1 MVSRRS
7 ALITIGAALP
17 LTGCTST
24 SDTDEEGENNSSEP
38 NSEAD
43 SNRTNDQTNSTKES
57 AEISI
62 VNVATPESITKGSDF
77 EITTTINTDTNV
89 TLSAEVIDKNDNII
103 AEDST
108 HINQTGE
115 QVITLSPS
123 REAALGNGSI
133 QVQATDGSVIERS
146 SSRVTVTAD
155 WQEAFI
161 NAKDNLE
168 QFLSEFAAVSPID
181 EPTILDTTISTDY
194 TNEGRSLLTEAEDL
208 SFEALEGVPD
218 SNNSF
223 RNKIQRLRSEVG
235 AARKMSTLQGQVFN
249 VFSNNQDRL
258 DSDSYPRVEL
268 NQLDEQESQQSEF
281 AVTVSDLN
289 PVVGSRYEKKAEQFE
304 SELESMDNI
313 LAATREV
320 STAQDALDDDRYD
333 TAFTSAKEAKSM
345 FETVI
350 ENTNKPEAYPPIDR
364 IDESFVDHVKEWKS
378 AANEIQLSAAAEQG
392 SE

>member
-1 MVSRRS
+1 
-7 ALITIGAALP
+7 
-17 LTGCTST
+17 
-24 SDTDEEGENNSSEP
+24 
-38 NSEAD
+38 
-43 SNRTNDQTNSTKES
+43 
-57 AEISI
+57 
-62 VNVATPESITKGSDF
+62 
-77 EITTTINTDTNV
+77 
-89 TLSAEVIDKNDNII
+89 
-103 AEDST
+103 
-108 HINQTGE
+108 
-115 QVITLSPS
+115 
-123 REAALGNGSI
+123 
-133 QVQATDGSVIERS
+133 
-146 SSRVTVTAD
+146 
-155 WQEAFI
+155 
-161 NAKDNLE
+161 
-168 QFLSEFAAVSPID
+168 
-181 EPTILDTTISTDY
+181 
-194 TNEGRSLLTEAEDL
+194 
-208 SFEALEGVPD
+208 
-218 SNNSF
+218 
-223 RNKIQRLRSEVG
+223 
-235 AARKMSTLQGQVFN
+235 MSTLQGQVFN

>member
-24 SDTDEEGENNSSEP
+24 SDTDEEGKNNSSEP

-89 TLSAEVIDKNDNII
+89 TLSAEVIDKNGNII

-115 QVITLSPS
+115 QVITLSPG

-146 SSRVTVTAD
+146 LSRVTVTAD

-194 TNEGRSLLTEAEDL
+194 TDEGRSLLTEAEDL